1 MDEASEGGLSAVAE
15 EGEAW
20 KSVKSSSSK
29 LKLVVGT
36 AEAARAWP
44 AGGGGPGK
52 ENGDGLGAAVLDLP
66 AMDVAGTR
74 VWGDFAIGGGT
85 GGDSLVSTGDWK
97 SEKSSSK
104 KSVVNGTADGGAVGR
119 LC

>member
-1 MDEASEGGLSAVAE
+1 MSEAGLSAVAD
-15 EGEAW
+15 EGDAW

-29 LKLVVGT
+29 LKLVVGA

-52 ENGDGLGAAVLDLP
+52 ENGDGLAAAVLDLP
-66 AMDVAGTR
+66 AMDIAGTR
-74 VWGDFAIGGGT
+74 AWGDFAIGGGT
-85 GGDSLVSTGDWK
+85 GGDRFLSTGDWK
-97 SEKSSSK
+97 SEKSSSSK
-104 KSVVNGTADGGAVGR
+104 KFVVNGTADGGAIGR